1 MSGAAGT
8 VTTTAE
14 DGSFIAA
21 TYTTGRVN
29 VTIRDR
35 DHGPWKVLD
44 VDGELDLHT
53 SSALRERLLALVDD
67 GATRIAIDLSAVPF
81 MDSSSLGV
89 LVVGLKRL
97 REHGGELA
105 LVGVAGSP
113 RKVLSITGMDG
124 VFAMFDQSAELPG
137 S

>member
-1 MSGAAGT
+1 M
-8 VTTTAE
+8 AE
-14 DGSFIAA
+14 EESFIAA

-29 VTIRDR
+29 VILHDR
-35 DHGPWKVLD
+35 DDGPWKVLE

-53 SSALRERLLALVDD
+53 STALRDRLFALVDK
-67 GATRIAIDLSAVPF
+67 GASRVAVDLSAVPF

-97 REHGGELA
+97 REQGGELA
-105 LVGVAGSP
+105 LIGVGGSP

-124 VFAMFDQSAELPG
+124 VFAIYEHSGELPG

>member
-1 MSGAAGT
+1 M
-8 VTTTAE
+8 AE
-14 DGSFIAA
+14 EEWFIGA

-29 VTIRDR
+29 VILRDR
-35 DHGPWKVLD
+35 DHGPWKVLE
-44 VDGELDLHT
+44 VEGELDLHT
-53 SSALRERLLALVDD
+53 SSALRDRLFALVDD
-67 GATRIAIDLSAVPF
+67 GASRIAIDLSAVPF

-105 LVGVAGSP
+105 LIGVAGSP

-124 VFAMFDQSAELPG
+124 VFAIYEHGGELPG
-137 S
+137 G

>member
-1 MSGAAGT
+1 M
-8 VTTTAE
+8 AE
-14 DGSFIAA
+14 EESFIAA

-29 VTIRDR
+29 VILRDR
-35 DHGPWKVLD
+35 DDGPWKVLE

-53 SSALRERLLALVDD
+53 SSALRDRLLALVDN
-67 GATRIAIDLSAVPF
+67 GASRIAVDLSAVPF

-105 LVGVAGSP
+105 LIGVAGSP

-124 VFAMFDQSAELPG
+124 VFAIYEHSGELPG

>member
-1 MSGAAGT
+1 
-8 VTTTAE
+8 VTTMAKE
-14 DGSFIAA
+14 GSFIAA
-21 TYTTGRVN
+21 PYTTARVN
-29 VTIRDR
+29 VILRDR
-35 DHGPWKVLD
+35 DSGPWKVLE

-53 SSALRERLLALVDD
+53 SSALRERLFALVDE
-67 GATRIAIDLSAVPF
+67 GASRVAVDLSAVPF

-97 REHGGELA
+97 REHDGELA
-105 LVGVAGSP
+105 LVGVGGSP

-124 VFAMFDQSAELPG
+124 VFAIYEHSRELPG

>member
-1 MSGAAGT
+1 
-8 VTTTAE
+8 VTTMAE
-14 DGSFIAA
+14 EEWFIAA

-29 VTIRDR
+29 VILRDR
-35 DHGPWKVLD
+35 DHGPWKVLE

-53 SSALRERLLALVDD
+53 SSALRDRLSALVDD
-67 GATRIAIDLSAVPF
+67 GARRIAVDLSAVPF

-105 LVGVAGSP
+105 LIGVGGSP

-124 VFAMFDQSAELPG
+124 VFAIYEHDGELPG
-137 S
+137 G